1 MADEPRLIVAL
12 EARLDEFEKNLREAG
27 LIAERQMK
35 GIESTLKRG
44 VGDIEAAFSF
54 IKGFGEA
61 LLGAFSINQLRR
73 IVDSVA
79 DLADNA
85 ERVAVSTD
93 ALQTLRFAM
102 EQAGGST
109 SQLDSALERFAVNI
123 GKAADG
129 TSFLARTFEANNV
142 AMREANG
149 QFKSQEQL
157 LQSFADLVRAAGSE
171 QDKLRLA
178 TQAFGPAGARMLG
191 TLNDIAERGLP
202 AVIAEAKNAGVV
214 IDAELVKRADD
225 FDKAWSAA
233 LAAATVSIKSF
244 ALSIIDAVSTWVR
257 ELERVPL
264 AGRTFEEF
272 QRGAEAAGKSIEQL
286 RQETA
291 APLKVEVRPVRPP
304 TIIPPTRAPAERE
317 DPFERQAAS
326 IEKHIAVMKADTEAV
341 FLGVGAQ
348 EAFRTEAKLL
358 EAAQRD
364 GLAVTD
370 QQRARIQE
378 LSSAAGAAA
387 LALSEARAQFQ
398 LFKSIGTKAI
408 DGFADAF
415 VEAAS
420 GAKSFEEAFRQM
432 TQSVLKDIARLLIK
446 QGLLSAFTAFGIP
459 GFAPGRMAGGP
470 VIGGRAFV
478 VGERGPELFVPSTSG
493 VIVPNAAVSQIGG
506 GGTVI
511 NMPINSVVNAPAGM
525 NKAELQSVLAIERRR
540 MRAEVVPIIKTAASR
555 GAL

>member
-12 EARLDEFEKNLREAG
+12 EARLDKFEKDLRQAG
-27 LIAERQMK
+27 LLAEREMK
-35 GIESTLKRG
+35 SIQDSFTRNAP
-44 VGDIEAAFSF
+44 DIAGFF
-54 IKGFGEA
+54 KGFGGA
-61 LLGAFSINQLRR
+61 LLGALSIDRLRD

-79 DLADNA
+79 DIADNA

-109 SQLDSALERFAVNI
+109 SQLDSALQRFAVNI

-304 TIIPPTRAPAERE
+304 TVIPPTRAPPVAGE

-446 QGLLSAFTAFGIP
+446 QGLLSAFTTLGIP

-493 VIVPNAAVSQIGG
+493 VIVPNAAVSSVGG

-525 NKAELQSVLAIERRR
+525 NKADLAAVLAIERRR